1 MKFYCIKNLEKFE
14 ISQLLSFKSLRNY
27 DKKLKKNKELLNYHI
42 LDYYYQLLLFNSF
55 LLSIQIE

>member
-42 LDYYYQLLLFNSF
+42 LDYYQLLLFNSF